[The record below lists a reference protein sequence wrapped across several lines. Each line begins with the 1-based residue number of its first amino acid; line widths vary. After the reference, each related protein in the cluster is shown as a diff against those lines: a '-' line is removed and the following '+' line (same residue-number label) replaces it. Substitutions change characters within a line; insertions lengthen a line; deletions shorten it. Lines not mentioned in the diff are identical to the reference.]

1 MCHKL
6 NAIWLWRWKRICQN
20 GQSDADHID
29 EMLYEDCK
37 QDRDGK
43 PGHVMRHVKH
53 WDDDHPKRVVILLCV
68 DSETYR
74 RSMRVKQ

>member
-1 MCHKL
+1 
-6 NAIWLWRWKRICQN
+6 
-20 GQSDADHID
+20 
-29 EMLYEDCK
+29 MLYEDCK